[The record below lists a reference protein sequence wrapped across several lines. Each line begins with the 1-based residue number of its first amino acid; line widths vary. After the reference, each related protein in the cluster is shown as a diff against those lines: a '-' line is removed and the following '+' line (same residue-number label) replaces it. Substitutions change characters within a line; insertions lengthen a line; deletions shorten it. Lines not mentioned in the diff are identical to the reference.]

1 LSSDSPG
8 ARDLAWGGQDQR
20 VVPGS
25 GGRKNQQ
32 VQTKSLP
39 LDFLIIIVAVPAII
53 TLFAVVSVIPVVVA
67 MIIAR
72 LILIVITV

>member
-1 LSSDSPG
+1 LSPDSPG
-8 ARDLAWGGQDQR
+8 SRSCLGRSRPASCSRKR
-20 VVPGS
+20 
-25 GGRKNQQ
+25 GRKNQQ

>member
-1 LSSDSPG
+1 M
-8 ARDLAWGGQDQR
+8 
-20 VVPGS
+20 
-25 GGRKNQQ
+25 
-32 VQTKSLP
+32 QTKSLP
-39 LDFLIIIVAVPAII
+39 LDFSIIIVAVPAII